1 MDPLFAI
8 QIKHKLERRGTFRSL
23 YEQWRA
29 AALAA
34 HSANWRIRNVQFVH
48 DPEWRNHV
56 LSCQA
61 VGDTWRR
68 IAHDAA
74 IPDRALVEGI
84 ERLARQW
91 AFDVAAWRV
100 GLVWI
105 DDDR

>member
-1 MDPLFAI
+1 MDLLFAI
-8 QIKHKLERRGTFRSL
+8 QIKYNLERRGTFRSL

-29 AALAA
+29 AALTAN
-34 HSANWRIRNVQFVH
+34 SANWRIRNVQFVH

-61 VGDTWRR
+61 LGDTWRR
-68 IAHDAA
+68 IAREAVTPQRSLA
-74 IPDRALVEGI
+74 GAI
-84 ERLARQW
+84 ERLTLQW